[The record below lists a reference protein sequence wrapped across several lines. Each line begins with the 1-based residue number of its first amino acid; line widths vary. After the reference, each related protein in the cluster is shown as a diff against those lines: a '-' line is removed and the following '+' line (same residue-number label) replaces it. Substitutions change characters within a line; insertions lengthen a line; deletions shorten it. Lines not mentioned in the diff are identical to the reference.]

1 MRVCLQV
8 PHVFLQLL
16 LGDFTAI
23 VTKDGLQVA
32 LTRRV
37 EHHQGPDV
45 LPEGLR
51 NTRQLLG
58 EQPHAHVVV
67 PAAEGQLHQ
76 LRGPSFYVVATSYV
90 VQYKECQ
97 CISAREACRASE
109 FVKLPVPE
117 FEVVG

>member
-16 LGDFTAI
+16 LGNFPAI

-32 LTRRV
+32 LARRV
-37 EHHQGPDV
+37 KHHQGSDV

-51 NTRQLLG
+51 DTGKLLG
-58 EQPHAHVVV
+58 EQPNAHVVV

-76 LRGPSFYVVATSYV
+76 LRGPPFYVVATGYV
-90 VQYKECQ
+90 VQY
-97 CISAREACRASE
+97 
-109 FVKLPVPE
+109 
-117 FEVVG
+117 